1 MNRSSE
7 DKATSD
13 SFTKDLAEA
22 LKASEDKLDMATLSR
37 LNQARQRALENA
49 KETSRFGRAGWLSFA
64 GGVFASL
71 LIVTLFVGSP
81 IPQDDAPLKAQ
92 DLSIALENNWELYDD
107 LEFYVWL
114 AEVEHG

>member
-1 MNRSSE
+1 MNRSGG
-7 DKATSD
+7 DKVISD
-13 SFTKDLAEA
+13 SFANDLAKE
-22 LKASEDKLDMATLSR
+22 LKSSEDKLDMATLSR
-37 LNQARQRALENA
+37 LNQARQRALEHA
-49 KETSRFGRAGWLSFA
+49 KETSRFGLAGWLSFA

-71 LIVTLFVGSP
+71 LIVALFVGSP